1 MPAERVLPADS
12 DGVLQRASTPTEAI
26 VAGVWARELGMAD
39 IGLGDD
45 LIDLG
50 ANSLQGAAILGA
62 LETIFG
68 LTMPTRLLFEEP
80 TVADLAAWIDRG
92 RGCATGE
99 SAPVRIQVG
108 AGPEPVFA
116 VPGGRGNDHQ
126 VFRLGQLARETDSD
140 RTFYGFADDTP
151 FPSDTSLA
159 DPVAATAAL
168 HVAGMR
174 AVQPRGPYRL
184 LGVCIGGIFA
194 WEMARQLEAAG
205 ESVALFL
212 VDTRNLQAREKSSFR
227 EQIRESIT
235 RDELRA
241 HRRARREWQT
251 RQEAAGL
258 PSRPPELEDGGK
270 ERVNIVR
277 AYTPG
282 PIAANVTLVVNEFWH
297 RVDPTLGW
305 ADLLGDRLRV
315 IPVSGHHG
323 PEWNLPEI
331 AAALRAWLQEID

>member
-12 DGVLQRASTPTEAI
+12 DGVLPRASTPTEAI

-92 RGCATGE
+92 RGATTGA

-108 AGPEPVFA
+108 AGQAPVFA
-116 VPGGRGNDHQ
+116 VPGGRGDESQ
-126 VFRLGQLARETDSD
+126 IFRLGQLARAADSCWPVYAFPGD
-140 RTFYGFADDTP
+140 VPVPLSTP
-151 FPSDTSLA
+151 ATEWVEAAAALQ
-159 DPVAATAAL
+159 VAA
-168 HVAGMR
+168 VR
-174 AVQPRGPYRL
+174 AIQPQGPYRL
-184 LGVCIGGIFA
+184 FGYCIGGLFG
-194 WEMARQLEAAG
+194 WEMARQLEATG
-205 ESVALFL
+205 ETVTLFMA
-212 VDTRNLQAREKSSFR
+212 DTRNLSAQEKDVFRGLVREAT
-227 EQIRESIT
+227 T
-235 RDELRA
+235 RDEIRH
-241 HRRARREWQT
+241 HRRVRREWRT
-251 RQEAAGL
+251 RQSAAGL
-258 PSRPPELEDGGK
+258 SWQRPLGESRK
-270 ERVNIVR
+270 HRVNIVR